1 MGSSN
6 FCIMQSATAVE
17 KVFVKKLVD
26 YILGLSDSI
35 TCDNDPDEEYDI
47 STVGGDYTPAFN
59 FKINDNNAFRL
70 YRGNKL
76 STPTNAMVFV
86 ANTIS
91 VVPTN
96 QKSITFVTNPGSNVR
111 QYNESYTRG
120 IVVSHIVNNN
130 FIYLSFGS
138 YDEGSARNSGNA
150 AFLFCVSGNDNF
162 VTSRGNV
169 NPYSVTNCF
178 DLSGLT
184 LYDLAEELSAGEFV
198 SRFAHAAPA
207 GQIDYIKSSIYQN
220 NSQKVFENKAVYD
233 CSTVNVAST
242 VSLKDGA
249 YIAIGSH
256 QLVKVS

>member
-47 STVGGDYTPAFN
+47 STVGGDYTPTFN

-70 YRGNKL
+70 YRGNTL
-76 STPTNAMVFV
+76 STPTNGMVFV

-96 QKSITFVTNPGSNVR
+96 QKSITYVTNPGSNVR
-111 QYNESYTRG
+111 MYNESYTRG
-120 IVVSHIVNNN
+120 IVVSHIVNDN

-150 AFLFCVSGNDNF
+150 AFLFCTSGNDNF

-169 NPYSVTNCF
+169 NPYLVANCF

-184 LYDLAEELSAGEFV
+184 LYDLAEELPAGVFV

-207 GQIDYIKSSIYQN
+207 GSIDYIKSSIYQN